1 MPTPPGPY
9 PSKLASSYCSPS
21 SWPVPRRMAR
31 STFSPGMFAAFAAR
45 IAVRR
50 RGLEFDAR
58 PLMRAAMLITRM
70 IRVNTRPRFASVAPF
85 LCLIVAHF
93 ECPDMTHPR
102 LFRVTAAWPGSSM
115 EEFLRRRA
123 VSENAGRLRP
133 HSTPAVSLP
142 NTTRTEERSP
152 RKSAVLRPPNKITPM
167 RRLTVNRKPLR
178 NHGSLAQPP
187 TSGNGLYSTVGHLV
201 ESDRFLHGHRASRH
215 NPRTLPCLPAG
226 TASSPSQPIPS
237 NT

>member
-1 MPTPPGPY
+1 
-9 PSKLASSYCSPS
+9 
-21 SWPVPRRMAR
+21 
-31 STFSPGMFAAFAAR
+31 MFAAFAAR

-50 RGLEFDAR
+50 RGLVFGS
-58 PLMRAAMLITRM
+58 PPPMRAAMLISRM
-70 IRVNTRPRFASVAPF
+70 IRVKTRPRFASVAPF

-123 VSENAGRLRP
+123 VSENAGRFPAALYSGRVAAEHHAVLR
-133 HSTPAVSLP
+133 L
-142 NTTRTEERSP
+142 P
-152 RKSAVLRPPNKITPM
+152 RKSAVLRPPKKVTPM

-187 TSGNGLYSTVGHLV
+187 TSGNGLYSTAGHLV
-201 ESDRFLHGHRASRH
+201 ESDRFLHGRRASRQK
-215 NPRTLPCLPAG
+215 NRVLPCLTAG
-226 TASSPSQPIPS
+226 TASSPSPPIPS